1 MTQHYFSEDPGVE
14 RRQRTIRF
22 EVAGREIE
30 ALSISGTFS
39 TTKLDPGTKVLLSLH
54 EHFPT
59 SGDVLDIGCG
69 WGPIAISIALSS
81 PQTQVYAVDIN
92 ERAVSQTRE
101 NAKRLGLENITAVLP
116 TELEL
121 DQKFDAIWSNP
132 PIRIG
137 KSALHELM
145 NTYLPRLRP
154 GGSAYL
160 VVQKQLGA
168 ESFQKWLASEFD
180 DCQVTKVENSKG
192 YRVIRVK
199 APASYH

>member
-1 MTQHYFSEDPGVE
+1 MTQHYFSEDPSAE
-14 RRQRTIRF
+14 KRQRTIRF
-22 EVAGREIE
+22 EVAGKEIE

-59 SGDVLDIGCG
+59 TGDVLDIGCG
-69 WGPIAISIALSS
+69 WGPIALSIALSS
-81 PQTQVYAVDIN
+81 PETQVFAVDIN
-92 ERAVSQTRE
+92 ERAVTQTRE
-101 NAKRLGLENITAVLP
+101 NAQRLGLENITAVMP

-121 DQKFDAIWSNP
+121 NQKFDAIWSNP

-145 NTYLPRLRP
+145 HTYLPKLRP

-168 ESFQKWLASEFD
+168 ESFQKWLTSEFD
-180 DCQVTKVENSKG
+180 DCQVTKLEISKG
-192 YRVIRVK
+192 YRVIRVT

>member
-1 MTQHYFSEDPGVE
+1 MTQHYFSEDPSVE
-14 RRQRTIRF
+14 KRQRTIRF
-22 EVAGREIE
+22 EVAGRELE

-69 WGPIAISIALSS
+69 WGPIALSIALSS
-81 PQTQVYAVDIN
+81 PETQVFAVDIN
-92 ERAVSQTRE
+92 ERAVTQTRE
-101 NAKRLGLENITAVLP
+101 NSKRLGLENITAVMP

-145 NTYLPRLRP
+145 HTYLPKLRP

-168 ESFQKWLASEFD
+168 ESFQKWLTSEFD
-180 DCQVTKVENSKG
+180 DCQVTKLENSKG
-192 YRVIRVK
+192 YRVIRVT

>member
-39 TTKLDPGTKVLLSLH
+39 TTKLDPGTAVLLSLH

-92 ERAVSQTRE
+92 ERAASQTRE
-101 NAKRLGLENITAVLP
+101 NAKIN
-116 TELEL
+116 
-121 DQKFDAIWSNP
+121 
-132 PIRIG
+132 RI
-137 KSALHELM
+137 
-145 NTYLPRLRP
+145 
-154 GGSAYL
+154 
-160 VVQKQLGA
+160 
-168 ESFQKWLASEFD
+168 
-180 DCQVTKVENSKG
+180 
-192 YRVIRVK
+192 
-199 APASYH
+199 